1 MQGSFKKV
9 IIGAIFFVITIII
22 AIVGYVSFGWSLLE
36 SIYMVVITI
45 FGVGYGEVQP
55 LNTPFQKIFTMF
67 VIIAGTSSAV
77 YGVGGF
83 IQMVT
88 EGEINRAFEADRQ
101 KKTLA
106 NLENHVIICGFGHI
120 GQVLAKQLDDAQELF
135 VIIENDVENLTTAKN
150 RSYLVQEGD
159 ASDENVL
166 ITIGIEK
173 AKVLA
178 TVLPNDATNVF
189 ITLTARELNPDLII
203 LARGELPSTEKKLR
217 LAGANHV
224 VLPASVSGLR
234 MANLI
239 TSPSMVDFLAQKEE
253 QSYLNDLL
261 MQINVQIEELVVG
274 HTSRLVGRTVRELE
288 IRGKGAFIVVAL
300 RRGNEPLITHP
311 NPSLLL
317 NSGDVLIVLG
327 HQEDLPQFARFYQL
341 NRKNQLQGINSK
353 LGHI

>member
-9 IIGAIFFVITIII
+9 ILGAILFVITMIF
-22 AIVGYVSFGWSLLE
+22 AIFGYVSFGWSLLE
-36 SIYMVVITI
+36 SVYMVVITI

-55 LNTPFQKIFTMF
+55 LTTPTQKIFTML

-101 KKTLA
+101 RKTLA

-120 GQVLAKQLDDAQELF
+120 GQVLAKQLNEGKEFF
-135 VIIENDVENLTTAKN
+135 VIIDNDVENLTTAKN

-159 ASDENVL
+159 ATDENVL
-166 ITIGIEK
+166 LEVGIQK

-261 MQINVQIEELVVG
+261 MQINVQMEELVVG
-274 HTSRLVGRTVRELE
+274 NTSRLVGRTIRELE

-317 NSGDVLIVLG
+317 NSGDILIVLG

-341 NRKNQLQGINSK
+341 NRSK
-353 LGHI
+353 

>member
-9 IIGAIFFVITIII
+9 IVGSIFFVITIMT
-22 AIVGYVSFGWSLLE
+22 AVFGYVSFGWSLLE

-45 FGVGYGEVQP
+45 FGVGYGEVKP
-55 LNTPFQKIFTMF
+55 LETPAQKVFTML
-67 VIIAGTSSAV
+67 VIVAGTSSAV
-77 YGVGGF
+77 YGIGGF

-106 NLENHVIICGFGHI
+106 NLENHIIICGFGHI
-120 GQVLAKQLDDAQELF
+120 GQVLAQQLNETPEYF
-135 VIIENDVENLTTAKN
+135 VIIDNDAENLITAKN
-150 RSYLVQEGD
+150 RAYLVQEGD
-159 ASDENVL
+159 ATDENVL
-166 ITIGIEK
+166 VSVGIEK

-203 LARGELPSTEKKLR
+203 LARGELPTTEKKLR

-224 VLPASVSGLR
+224 VSPASVSGLR

-261 MQINVQIEELVVG
+261 MQINVQMEELVVG
-274 HTSRLVGRTVRELE
+274 ATSRLVGRTVRELE

-341 NRKNQLQGINSK
+341 NRTNKRK
-353 LGHI
+353 V

>member
-1 MQGSFKKV
+1 MQDSFKKV
-9 IIGAIFFVITIII
+9 MVGAIFFVITIII
-22 AIVGYVSFGWSLLE
+22 AIFGYLSFGWSLLE
-36 SIYMVVITI
+36 SVYMVVITI

-55 LNTPFQKIFTMF
+55 LTTPFQKIFTML

-88 EGEINRAFEADRQ
+88 EGEINKALEADRQ
-101 KKTLA
+101 RKTLA

-120 GQVLAKQLDDAQELF
+120 GQVLAKQLEDTKETF
-135 VIIENDVENLTTAKN
+135 VIIDNDPENLITAKN

-159 ASDENVL
+159 ATDENVL
-166 ITIGIEK
+166 ITVGIQK

-189 ITLTARELNPDLII
+189 ITLTARELNSDLII
-203 LARGELPSTEKKLR
+203 LARGELPTTEKKLR

-261 MQINVQIEELVVG
+261 MQINVQIEELVVSNN
-274 HTSRLVGRTVRELE
+274 SRLVGRTVRELE
-288 IRGKGAFIVVAL
+288 IRGKGGFIVVAL
-300 RRGNEPLITHP
+300 RRGDEPLITHP

-317 NSGDVLIVLG
+317 NSGDILIVLG

-341 NRKNQLQGINSK
+341 NRSNNTKNLTE
-353 LGHI
+353 